1 MLKNTIK
8 KRIFLIISSFF
19 VIFII
24 YLFPTQKEEIITKE
38 NKKNNYNYIYLLD
51 KDNYVARV
59 SVILNNKEAIKQ
71 IEEIIEYLTI
81 GSNKSNYIKEG
92 FTPIIPKNTKILS
105 IDIDKNIV
113 KINFSQEFLNIAEDK
128 IEALISSIVYS
139 ITSLNNNYKLTIYV
153 EGNLLNKLGN
163 ITIPTVIDR
172 LFGINNNYSVDKING
187 ITQTTVY
194 FLSKYN
200 DYYYYVPIT
209 YVNNKT
215 DDKIKI
221 IIEQM
226 ASKSIYQTSLI
237 SYLKDIKKMNY
248 EIQND
253 SIILNLSSINFSS
266 KNMIEEVLYT
276 FNLSIKDN
284 YNIKEVIYYI
294 DNKLYKKCQ
303 I

>member
-8 KRIFLIISSFF
+8 KRIFLIISSLF

-139 ITSLNNNYKLTIYV
+139 ITSLNNNYKLTIYI

-266 KNMIEEVLYT
+266 KSMIEEVLYT

-294 DNKLYKKCQ
+294 DNELYKKYQ

>member
-8 KRIFLIISSFF
+8 KRIFLIISSLF

-71 IEEIIEYLTI
+71 IEEVIEYLTI

-266 KNMIEEVLYT
+266 KSMIEEVLYT

-294 DNKLYKKCQ
+294 DNELYKKYQ

>member
-8 KRIFLIISSFF
+8 KRIFLIISSLF

-24 YLFPTQKEEIITKE
+24 YLFPTQK
-38 NKKNNYNYIYLLD
+38 
-51 KDNYVARV
+51 
-59 SVILNNKEAIKQ
+59 
-71 IEEIIEYLTI
+71 EEIIEYLTI

-153 EGNLLNKLGN
+153 DGNLLNKLGN
-163 ITIPTVIDR
+163 INIPTVIDR

-294 DNKLYKKCQ
+294 DNELYKKCQ

>member
-8 KRIFLIISSFF
+8 KRIFLIISSLF

-71 IEEIIEYLTI
+71 IEEIIEFLTI

-163 ITIPTVIDR
+163 INIPTVIDR

-294 DNKLYKKCQ
+294 DNELYKKCQ

>member
-8 KRIFLIISSFF
+8 KRIFLIISSLF

-59 SVILNNKEAIKQ
+59 SVILNNKKAIKQ
-71 IEEIIEYLTI
+71 IEEVIEYLTI

-294 DNKLYKKCQ
+294 DNELYKKYQ

>member
-8 KRIFLIISSFF
+8 KRIFLIISSLF

-59 SVILNNKEAIKQ
+59 SVILNNKKAIKQ
-71 IEEIIEYLTI
+71 IEEVIEYLTI

-113 KINFSQEFLNIAEDK
+113 KINFSQEFLNITEDK

-294 DNKLYKKCQ
+294 DNELYKKYQ

>member
-8 KRIFLIISSFF
+8 KRIFLIISSLF

-24 YLFPTQKEEIITKE
+24 YLFPTQKKEIITKE

-71 IEEIIEYLTI
+71 IEEVIEYLTI

-153 EGNLLNKLGN
+153 DGNLLNKLGN

-294 DNKLYKKCQ
+294 DNELYKKCQ

>member
-8 KRIFLIISSFF
+8 KRIFLIISSLF

-59 SVILNNKEAIKQ
+59 SVILNNKEDIKQ

-294 DNKLYKKCQ
+294 DNELYKKCQ

>member
-8 KRIFLIISSFF
+8 KRIFLIISSLF

-71 IEEIIEYLTI
+71 IEEVIEYLTI

-153 EGNLLNKLGN
+153 DGNLLNKLGN
-163 ITIPTVIDR
+163 INIPTVIDR

-294 DNKLYKKCQ
+294 DNELYKKCQ

>member
-8 KRIFLIISSFF
+8 KRIFLIISSLF

-38 NKKNNYNYIYLLD
+38 IKKNNYNYIYLLD

-153 EGNLLNKLGN
+153 EGNLLK
-163 ITIPTVIDR
+163 
-172 LFGINNNYSVDKING
+172 
-187 ITQTTVY
+187 
-194 FLSKYN
+194 
-200 DYYYYVPIT
+200 
-209 YVNNKT
+209 
-215 DDKIKI
+215 
-221 IIEQM
+221 
-226 ASKSIYQTSLI
+226 
-237 SYLKDIKKMNY
+237 
-248 EIQND
+248 
-253 SIILNLSSINFSS
+253 
-266 KNMIEEVLYT
+266 
-276 FNLSIKDN
+276 
-284 YNIKEVIYYI
+284 
-294 DNKLYKKCQ
+294 
-303 I
+303 

>member
-1 MLKNTIK
+1 MIKNTIK
-8 KRIFLIISSFF
+8 KRIFLIISSLF

-59 SVILNNKEAIKQ
+59 SVILNNKETIKQ

-294 DNKLYKKCQ
+294 DNELYKKCQ

>member
-8 KRIFLIISSFF
+8 KRIFLIISSLF

-24 YLFPTQKEEIITKE
+24 YLFPTKKEEIITKE

-59 SVILNNKEAIKQ
+59 SVILNNKKAIKQ
-71 IEEIIEYLTI
+71 IEEVIEYLTI

-113 KINFSQEFLNIAEDK
+113 KINFSQEFLNITEDK

-294 DNKLYKKCQ
+294 DNELYKKYQ

>member
-8 KRIFLIISSFF
+8 KRIFLIISSLF

-59 SVILNNKEAIKQ
+59 SVILNNKETIKQ

-153 EGNLLNKLGN
+153 DGNLLNKLGN
-163 ITIPTVIDR
+163 INIPTVIDR
-172 LFGINNNYSVDKING
+172 LFGINNNYSVNKING

-294 DNKLYKKCQ
+294 DNELYKKCQ

>member
-8 KRIFLIISSFF
+8 KRIFLIISSLF

-113 KINFSQEFLNIAEDK
+113 KINFSKEFLNIAEDK

-294 DNKLYKKCQ
+294 DNELYKKCQ

>member
-8 KRIFLIISSFF
+8 KRIFLIISSLF

-38 NKKNNYNYIYLLD
+38 IKKNNYNYIYLLD

-59 SVILNNKEAIKQ
+59 SVILNNKQSIKQ

-284 YNIKEVIYYI
+284 YNVKEVIYYI
-294 DNKLYKKCQ
+294 DNELYKKCQ

>member
-8 KRIFLIISSFF
+8 KRLFLIFSSLFI
-19 VIFII
+19 IFIL
-24 YLFPTQKEEIITKE
+24 YLFPPQKEQAITKV

-59 SVILNNKEAIKQ
+59 SVILNNKEAIRQ

-81 GSNKSNYIKEG
+81 GSNKSNYLKEG

-105 IDIDKNIV
+105 VDIDKNII
-113 KINFSQEFLNIAEDK
+113 KINFSKEFLEIENDK

-139 ITSLNNNYKLTIYV
+139 ITSLNNNYKVTIYV
-153 EGNLLNKLGN
+153 EGNLLNTLGN
-163 ITIPTVIDR
+163 INIPPIIDR
-172 LFGINNNYSVDKING
+172 SFGINNNYNIEKING

-237 SYLKDIKKMNY
+237 SYLKDVKKMNY

-253 SIILNLSSINFSS
+253 SIILNLSSVNFSS
-266 KNMIEEVLYT
+266 KNIIEEVLYT

-284 YNIKEVIYYI
+284 YNIKEVVYYI
-294 DNKLYKKCQ
+294 DNELYKKYQ

>member
-8 KRIFLIISSFF
+8 KRIFLIISSLF

-71 IEEIIEYLTI
+71 IEEVIEYLTI

-153 EGNLLNKLGN
+153 DGNLLNKLGN
-163 ITIPTVIDR
+163 INIPTVIDR

-266 KNMIEEVLYT
+266 KSMIEEVLYT

-294 DNKLYKKCQ
+294 DNELYKKCQ

>member
-1 MLKNTIK
+1 M
-8 KRIFLIISSFF
+8 
-19 VIFII
+19 
-24 YLFPTQKEEIITKE
+24 
-38 NKKNNYNYIYLLD
+38 
-51 KDNYVARV
+51 
-59 SVILNNKEAIKQ
+59 
-71 IEEIIEYLTI
+71 TI

-113 KINFSQEFLNIAEDK
+113 KINFSKEFLNIAEDK

-294 DNKLYKKCQ
+294 DNELYKKCQ

>member
-8 KRIFLIISSFF
+8 KRIFLIISSLF

-59 SVILNNKEAIKQ
+59 SVILNNKKAIKQ
-71 IEEIIEYLTI
+71 IEEVIEYLTI

-113 KINFSQEFLNIAEDK
+113 KINFSQEFLNITEDK

-226 ASKSIYQTSLI
+226 ASKSIYETSLI

-294 DNKLYKKCQ
+294 DNELYKKYQ

>member
-8 KRIFLIISSFF
+8 KRIFLIISSLF

-38 NKKNNYNYIYLLD
+38 NKNSNYNYIYLLD

-105 IDIDKNIV
+105 LDIDKNIV
-113 KINFSQEFLNIAEDK
+113 KINFSQEFLNITDDK
-128 IEALISSIVYS
+128 IEALISSIIYS
-139 ITSLNNNYKLTIYV
+139 ITSLNNDYKISIYV
-153 EGNLLNKLGN
+153 DGNLLDRLGN
-163 ITIPTVIDR
+163 INIPTIIDR
-172 LFGINNNYSVDKING
+172 KFGINNNYSVDRING

-226 ASKSIYQTSLI
+226 ASKTIYQTSLI

-253 SIILNLSSINFSS
+253 SIILDLSSINFSS

-294 DNKLYKKCQ
+294 DNKLYKKSQ

>member
-8 KRIFLIISSFF
+8 KRLFLIFSSLFI
-19 VIFII
+19 IFIL
-24 YLFPTQKEEIITKE
+24 YLFPAQKEQAITKV

-81 GSNKSNYIKEG
+81 GSNKSNYLKEG
-92 FTPIIPKNTKILS
+92 FTPIIPKNTKLLS
-105 IDIDKNIV
+105 IDIDKNII
-113 KINFSQEFLNIAEDK
+113 KINFSKEFLEIENDK

-139 ITSLNNNYKLTIYV
+139 ITSLNNNYKVTIYV
-153 EGNLLNKLGN
+153 EGNLLNTLGN
-163 ITIPTVIDR
+163 ISIPPIIDR
-172 LFGINNNYSVDKING
+172 SFGINNNYNIEKING

-253 SIILNLSSINFSS
+253 SIILNLSIVNFSS
-266 KNMIEEVLYT
+266 KNIIEEVLYT
-276 FNLSIKDN
+276 INLSIKDN

-294 DNKLYKKCQ
+294 DNELYQKYQ

>member
-8 KRIFLIISSFF
+8 KRIFLIISSLF

-71 IEEIIEYLTI
+71 IEEIIEFLTI

-92 FTPIIPKNTKILS
+92 FTPIIHKNTKILS

-163 ITIPTVIDR
+163 INIPTVIDR

-294 DNKLYKKCQ
+294 DNELYKKCQ

>member
-8 KRIFLIISSFF
+8 KRIFLIISSLF

-71 IEEIIEYLTI
+71 IEEIIEFLTI

-153 EGNLLNKLGN
+153 DGNLLNKLGN
-163 ITIPTVIDR
+163 INIPTVIDR

-294 DNKLYKKCQ
+294 DNELYKKCQ

>member
-8 KRIFLIISSFF
+8 KRIFLIISSLF

-294 DNKLYKKCQ
+294 DNELYKKCQ

>member
-8 KRIFLIISSFF
+8 KRIFLIISSLF

-266 KNMIEEVLYT
+266 KSMIEEVLYT

-294 DNKLYKKCQ
+294 DNELYKKCQ